1 MTVQPSQPAAVG
13 PLSTEHLN
21 EISAAQRRSK
31 KILRAAGIA
40 AFSGWSMVIFAVV
53 TLMFAIMSD
62 WSAWAIGIGL
72 ALCGVNELRG
82 GALLRRMEARGARV
96 LGWNQIF
103 LGALII
109 GYALWSLRSAIGN
122 PALNSMMQGT
132 GDPQI
137 DALASQLTVAV
148 TWGLYGSMAVVGLV
162 VPGLTAI
169 YYFTRGPLVTRFCR
183 ETPEWVVEVIRRR
196 G

>member
-1 MTVQPSQPAAVG
+1 MTIQPSTTGSPG
-13 PLSTEHLN
+13 PLSAEHLN
-21 EISAAQRRSK
+21 EISAAQQRSK

-40 AFSGWSMVIFAVV
+40 AFSGWSMVVFSVL
-53 TLMFAIMSD
+53 TLMFAFLSD

-82 GALLRRMEARGARV
+82 GALLRKMEARG
-96 LGWNQIF
+96 WNQVL

-109 GYALWSLRSAIGN
+109 GYALWSLSSAMSN
-122 PALNSMMQGT
+122 PVLKSMVQGT

-137 DALASQLTVAV
+137 DALASQLTTAV
-148 TWGLYGSMAVVGLV
+148 TWGLYGSMAVVGLI

-169 YYFTRGPLVTRFCR
+169 YYFSRSPLVTRFRR